1 MSTDPPCAICTEP
14 ATAHYRWATVNRE
27 PSSRMDQWESGDLC
41 TVCALAVHEL
51 AATSSFEQVGAPD
64 RESTEASD

>member
-1 MSTDPPCAICTEP
+1 
-14 ATAHYRWATVNRE
+14 
-27 PSSRMDQWESGDLC
+27 MDQWESGDLC
-41 TVCALAVHEL
+41 TVCALVVHEL